1 MFKKVIYNIL
11 NKTKDKTICT
21 NAKLAKNYFTRL
33 IGLMFRKKLDNNECL
48 AFYNAPSIHTCF
60 MRFPL
65 DLVFLDIEGKVIKVC
80 EGVKPWRFVIG
91 RRSHLTLE
99 FPPHK
104 ISTENIELGD
114 ILELL
119 PHNTSKV

>member
-1 MFKKVIYNIL
+1 MFKKVIYNIV
-11 NKTKDKTICT
+11 NKSKGKPIC
-21 NAKLAKNYFTRL
+21 NKAELANNYFSRL
-33 IGLMFRKKLDNNECL
+33 MGLMFRKSLGNDECL

-65 DLVFLDIEGKVIKVC
+65 DLVFIDKDKKVIKIC
-80 EGVKPWRFVIG
+80 EGIKPWRFVISRG
-91 RRSHLTLE
+91 SYLTLE
-99 FPPHK
+99 FSPNK

-114 ILELL
+114 ILELF